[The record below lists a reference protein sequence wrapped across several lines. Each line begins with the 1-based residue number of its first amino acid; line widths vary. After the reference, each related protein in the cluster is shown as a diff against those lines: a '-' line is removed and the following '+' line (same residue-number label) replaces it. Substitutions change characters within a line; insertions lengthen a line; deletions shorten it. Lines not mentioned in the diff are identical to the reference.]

1 MKYILFF
8 LRSHSQLFAAV
19 SRNTVD
25 IAPDSKMRKI
35 NLTLLFVKY
44 LSIPEILD
52 YIKLRIFRT
61 TAVMINFITSS
72 H

>member
-1 MKYILFF
+1 M
-8 LRSHSQLFAAV
+8 
-19 SRNTVD
+19 D